1 MDFDVVTLSRWQF
14 GLTAFFHFIY
24 VPLTIGLGFLIAI
37 LKTLYLKTKNKTYD
51 DLSMF
56 FMKLFAINFAAG
68 VATGLTMEF
77 EFGTNWS
84 EYSKFVGDIFGAPLA
99 LEGLTAFFLESTF
112 MGIFLFGRGRVS
124 DKVHTLSAWMVA
136 IGGTLSA
143 LWILIANSWQQT
155 PAGYKIVETPQG
167 YKAVL
172 TNFWE
177 AVINHSSVYR
187 FLHTVDGAFITA
199 GFFVMG
205 VLAFYLIKR
214 RNVEFAKIG
223 LKVAIVFTVIVS
235 AVQIIL
241 GDLHGYEVAHHQP
254 LKLAMVEGK
263 FESEKCASLD
273 LFGII
278 DQEHKQSRMIIKIP
292 CLLSFLSYH
301 DFNAEVKGID
311 DVIKEY
317 QQKAK
322 EYQQMI
328 PVLEQKLAQAKDEK
342 EKEEI
347 ASKLAEAKVKAHA
360 YNISYADLPSIPLV
374 FTTFHLMVYLGFY
387 FVLIALV
394 ALWKLKRGTLFNSK
408 GFLWLL
414 VLSIPLPYMAN
425 LLGWLSAEIGRQPW
439 IVHGMLL
446 TRDGV
451 SPVPVHQVLISLS
464 IFTTLYIIMFVI
476 FLYIMFRTIGKGPKL
491 SEPEA
496 QTTNPP
502 VEPNPQY
509 STAFSKINKEV
520 K

>member
-1 MDFDVVTLSRWQF
+1 MDTLILSRWQF
-14 GLTAFFHFIY
+14 GLTAFYHFIY
-24 VPLTIGLGFLIAI
+24 VPLTIGLGFLIA
-37 LKTLYLKTKNKTYD
+37 LMKTRYLQTRNKQYD

-56 FMKLFAINFAAG
+56 FMKLFAINFALG

-99 LEGLTAFFLESTF
+99 LEGLSAFFLESTF
-112 MGIFLFGRGRVS
+112 MGLFLFGRNRVS
-124 DKVHTLSAWMVA
+124 DKVHTFSAWMVA

-167 YKAVL
+167 FKAEL

-177 AVINHSSVYR
+177 AVVNHSTVYR

-199 GFFVMG
+199 GIFAMG

-214 RNVEFAKIG
+214 RYIEMAKTGFKFA
-223 LKVAIVFTVIVS
+223 ATFTVIATIAQV
-235 AVQIIL
+235 II
-241 GDLHGYEVAHHQP
+241 GDLHGYEVAHQQP

-263 FESEKCASLD
+263 FETEKCASLD

-278 DQEHKQSRMIIKIP
+278 DQENKQSRMLLKIP

-301 DFNAEVKGID
+301 DFNAEVKGIND
-311 DVIKEY
+311 LIKEY
-317 QQKAK
+317 QDKSR
-322 EYQQMI
+322 EYASLI
-328 PVLEQKLAQAKDEK
+328 PVLEQKLQQAQTPEEKQKIKDQ
-342 EKEEI
+342 
-347 ASKLAEAKVKAHA
+347 LAEAKVKAHA
-360 YNISYADLPSIPLV
+360 FNIKYEDLPSIPLV

-394 ALWKLKRGTLFNSK
+394 GWWFAKRGTLEKHK

-425 LLGWLSAEIGRQPW
+425 LLGWMSAEVGRQPW
-439 IVHGMLL
+439 IVFGMLL

-451 SPVPVHQVLISLS
+451 SFVPATQVALS
-464 IFTTLYIIMFVI
+464 IAVFTTIYTIFFIV
-476 FLYIMFRTIGKGPKL
+476 FLYLMFKTIGKGPNITTVKEG
-491 SEPEA
+491 SVPPVNPNPA
-496 QTTNPP
+496 FTTN
-502 VEPNPQY
+502 
-509 STAFSKINKEV
+509 FSKSEEV